1 MQLSTRQAAL
11 YYYDYVFIKD
21 IRRRQRTTGAT
32 HTAGVDESRTHIPG
46 VPMPARDPRC
56 DLEPPR
62 RPWRALG
69 AKAGPG
75 GPKRSPRPFT
85 DVLGPSEGSY

>member
-1 MQLSTRQAAL
+1 MQLSTRQTAL

-32 HTAGVDESRTHIPG
+32 QTAGVEESRTHIPG

-62 RPWRALG
+62 RTWRALG

-75 GPKRSPRPFT
+75 GPKQTQMTLMGLLRS
-85 DVLGPSEGSY
+85 SEGS